1 MRVYLDHNATT
12 PLAPEVLEAMLPY
25 LSERFGN
32 PSSVHSFGREARRA
46 LEEARETLAR
56 LLKAPEKEA
65 LVFTSGGT
73 EADNLAIKGVA
84 YAYQERG
91 RHLVAS
97 AVEHP
102 AVLETLRHLLQEG
115 FEVSL
120 LPVDSEGLLDLEAL
134 KGVLRHDTILIS
146 LMHANNE
153 TGVLFPLAEVA
164 RIARER
170 GIFFHTD
177 AVQSFGKVPIDV
189 EALGVDLLSLS
200 AHKLYGPKGIGALYI
215 RPGLKMIPLHH
226 GGPQERERRGGTVNV
241 AGAVG
246 FARAAELA
254 HTKMG
259 EEAERLRSLRD
270 KLEQGILERIEGVRR
285 NGHPMFRLPNTSSLS
300 FEGIDTE
307 SLLVGL
313 DLEGIAASSGSACSS
328 GSLKPSHVLK
338 SMGVPE
344 GWASLRLSLGRGT
357 TEEEIDYV
365 LEVLPVLVER
375 LRKASRLELLVR

>member
-12 PLAPEVLEAMLPY
+12 PLDPLVLEAMLPY
-25 LSERFGN
+25 LSELFGN

-46 LEEARETLAR
+46 LEEARETIAR
-56 LLKAPEKEA
+56 LIGADEKEA

-73 EADNLAIKGVA
+73 EADNFAIKGAA
-84 YAYQERG
+84 YAHRERG
-91 RHLVAS
+91 RHLITS

-102 AVLETLRHLLQEG
+102 AVLETLRHLSREG
-115 FEVSL
+115 FDVTL
-120 LPVDSEGLLDLEAL
+120 LPVDPEGLLDLEAL
-134 KGVLRHDTILIS
+134 ERALRQDTILIS

-164 RIARER
+164 RIAKER
-170 GIFFHTD
+170 GILFHTD

-189 EALGVDLLSLS
+189 KALGVDLLSLS
-200 AHKLYGPKGIGALYI
+200 AHKLYGPKGVGALYI
-215 RPGLKMIPLHH
+215 RPGLKLLPLHH
-226 GGPQERERRGGTVNV
+226 GGHQERERRGGTVNV

-246 FARAAELA
+246 FAGAAELA
-254 HTKMG
+254 HAKM
-259 EEAERLRSLRD
+259 EEESHRLGRLRD
-270 KLEQGILERIEGVRR
+270 KLEGGILERVEGVRR
-285 NGHPMFRLPNTSSLS
+285 NGHPISRLPNTSSLS

-328 GSLKPSHVLK
+328 GSLQPSHVLK

-365 LEVLPVLVER
+365 LDVLPTIVER
-375 LRKASRLELLVR
+375 LRKTSRLELLVR

>member
-12 PLAPEVLEAMLPY
+12 PLDPEVLEAMLPY

-32 PSSVHSFGREARRA
+32 PSSVHSFGREARKA
-46 LEEARETLAR
+46 LEEARTTVAR
-56 LLKAPEKEA
+56 LIGAAEKEA

-73 EADNLAIKGVA
+73 EANNFAIKGAA
-84 YAYQERG
+84 YAYRERG
-91 RHLVAS
+91 RHLIAS

-102 AVLETLRHLLQEG
+102 AVLETLHYLSRDG
-115 FEVSL
+115 FDVTL
-120 LPVDSEGLLDLEAL
+120 LPVDPEGLLDLEAL
-134 KGVLRHDTILIS
+134 ERAIRQDTILIS

-153 TGVLFPLAEVA
+153 TGVLFPIADVG
-164 RIARER
+164 RITRER
-170 GIFFHTD
+170 GVLFHTD
-177 AVQSFGKVPIDV
+177 AIQGFGKVPIDV

-200 AHKLYGPKGIGALYI
+200 AHKLYGPKGVGALYI
-215 RPGLKMIPLHH
+215 RPGLRMIPLHH
-226 GGPQERERRGGTVNV
+226 GGHQEQEKRGGTTNV
-241 AGAVG
+241 AGVVG
-246 FARAAELA
+246 LARAAELA
-254 HTKMG
+254 HARIG
-259 EEAERLRSLRD
+259 EEEERLRFLRD
-270 KLEQGILERIEGVRR
+270 KLEGGILEWIEGVRR
-285 NGHPMFRLPNTSSLS
+285 NGHPISRLPNTSSLS

-365 LEVLPVLVER
+365 LEVLPILVER
-375 LRKASRLELLVR
+375 LRKASKLELLVR